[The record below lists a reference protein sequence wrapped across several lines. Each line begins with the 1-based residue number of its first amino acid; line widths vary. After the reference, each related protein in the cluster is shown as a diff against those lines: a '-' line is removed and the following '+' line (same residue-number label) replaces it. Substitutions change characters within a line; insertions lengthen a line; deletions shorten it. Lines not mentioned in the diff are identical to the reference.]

1 MRTPSTSTTT
11 RTPSTNSALDPCW
24 LWYSVSRSRISRSSS
39 AFSAFPSSGTRTFY
53 LREKPGVG
61 IQPPRVL
68 ATWAVDFMRK
78 ASVCTRL
85 ASKTLKRK
93 ELRLRRCALKKE
105 ADDMEL
111 LDRIETQL
119 ISNRLPLVAITVAA
133 VPYANT
139 PVVLTLHWHGFVETR
154 LVESSDA
161 NIVAYQP
168 VPSSA
173 LQIND
178 RWDGLPQLE
187 NEVLDVAWELGS
199 WDLARMEALPF
210 VRPGASEQESLEC
223 MSAFGSLPLQIDGQ
237 PPVVAEVPDAEDLI
251 ATA

>member
-1 MRTPSTSTTT
+1 M
-11 RTPSTNSALDPCW
+11 
-24 LWYSVSRSRISRSSS
+24 
-39 AFSAFPSSGTRTFY
+39 
-53 LREKPGVG
+53 
-61 IQPPRVL
+61 Q
-68 ATWAVDFMRK
+68 
-78 ASVCTRL
+78 
-85 ASKTLKRK
+85 
-93 ELRLRRCALKKE
+93 
-105 ADDMEL
+105 L

-154 LVESSDA
+154 LAEASDA

-178 RWDGLPQLE
+178 RWDGLAQLE

-199 WDLARMEALPF
+199 WDLARMEAPPF

-223 MSAFGSLPLQIDGQ
+223 MGAFGSLPLQIDGQ
-237 PPVVAEVPDAEDLI
+237 SPVVAEVPDAGELI
-251 ATA
+251 EAASRTGYVHWLFRPVRGGVWAEVADDSTLEQGGYRNPPCPYLAAPTRHVRRRARKVVYQFGRGSRLAR